1 VIKVKKVTSLK
12 KYFQKRENLMSNE
25 DTFSIQHSGT
35 GTCLSAQAPAQ
46 LILATCDPK
55 NSFQQ
60 WKWSSGHRLFHMGT
74 SLCLAMELPVKKVY
88 LTDCGSTDPL
98 WWQCADG
105 ALFTAYQ
112 MTLSLSEGKLVAKRE
127 SNDTWVIGGS
137 QSNICT
143 KPYRV
148 VHTTDGNSA
157 GLPCEFPFKY
167 NGSWHHRCLPDPDVP
182 GRTWCATTADFD
194 QDKKNGQCLIP
205 EENCNTLFEGPVG
218 DSCYE
223 FVATAAVT
231 WHAALDSCR
240 SQGADLLSL
249 SDTDS
254 LTSKTNLSGFSKMP
268 SKMWIGLHQLDT
280 SQGWQWSD
288 GSPLSFLRWEKGNMP
303 PTSLL
308 IEADCG
314 VLNSKQNYEA
324 ESCNQRLPY
333 VCKKRLNHTDAS
345 FIYNETVCEDN
356 WVSWSGFCYK
366 LVKDGPKN
374 FTDAQNHCS
383 VSEGGAILASFHS
396 IDSKELISTK
406 FHADSN
412 ILNVWIGLIG
422 VGLNPTTFKWTDE
435 KPLTFTYWDQ
445 KQPMQPSQTSSC
457 VFYSGKSHGWQVGVC
472 TQKLPFMCQKTG
484 ELRESPAVVGCSFKD
499 GWRRHGNSCYKVN
512 TEQVPF
518 KDHCN
523 ITIRNRFEQAFIN
536 RLLGEHIKT
545 EPQYFWIALQ
555 DIKNTGEYQWIS
567 PDGSPGVVTYTNWG
581 WANPAQDGGCVV
593 ITTRKPLGSWEVK
606 NCTFFKAGTICKKDL
621 SPPPPPEPEPNP
633 NATCSD
639 GWVSRQGIRYC
650 YKVFHEERVSRKR
663 SWEEAR
669 RFCQALG
676 ADLPSFTNVTEMVA
690 LHNIIRET
698 ISNNRYFWV
707 GLNRRNPDGFS
718 WEWSDGRPVSVD
730 VLHQDF
736 IEDDVYSRDCT
747 AFKTMRNSLTHLLM
761 YVLHDVVVA
770 PFYARPFHC
779 DAQLEWVCQIPRGI
793 DPKKPEWYNP
803 DPHHETSIFVDGSE
817 FWFVK
822 EPKLAFEEA
831 MLYCNQSGSK
841 LAVPLSSSAATKIQA
856 RSLFHR
862 CKLAHRNNN
871 PTCVCS
877 SYAQKY
883 FYRSFLLGQCTAIS
897 TDGPLSRDCQQKFPF
912 VCERRNITLVEKN
925 PLLPQPGGTSC
936 KANALS
942 FRNKCYTLM
951 KFDVAM
957 PFKTASEECQSL
969 GETLVTIT
977 DQVEQDFIN
986 TLLPKMRNM
995 SKIWIGL
1002 KIRPGESSWVDQS
1015 PITYLNFNPL
1025 LLGMQRGI
1033 DSMSLD
1039 MCVFLINNG
1048 SSETLGTWDYSS
1060 CSLPQNLGICQHYA
1074 DKVEH
1079 VVSEKPFKVN
1089 GQTFQ
1094 LIFQNLTWFNALE
1107 KCKNI
1112 GMVLASVSDVL
1123 VQSSLS
1129 VNVSN
1134 AQTPMWIGLHS
1145 KDNGMNF
1152 VWADHSHTVYSRWS
1166 SEASEGFCVYLD
1178 TDGFWKA
1185 TECMEEL
1192 GGAICYKPNGKA
1204 AITPSQGSVKCPHAM
1219 NGPNWIP
1226 WGKNCYTFQLVP
1238 SRWDSFQSDPINN
1251 TCTKLHPDADILTI
1265 RNEEENEFVRRMLQ
1279 NFQSLVQFVWL
1290 GMFKDDVD
1298 NQTRWYDGT
1307 VVQYS
1312 KWEGGR
1318 PFLDSSF
1325 MAGITTD
1332 GTWILIT
1339 SENMYAEFK
1348 QKTIVSCKLD
1358 NEVKQ
1363 EYNRSP
1369 KDFQHYGSLTYKVL
1383 TKKLNWYQAVQECS
1397 ELGGH
1402 LASIHDF
1409 KHNSHVKLLAK
1420 TDGFNL
1426 WIGLSKVSSVGY
1438 EWSDGTKFGY
1448 SHNGFNAH
1456 GGSSSGQLEA
1466 SCVFITPNGT
1476 WMNTSCNTMMDGAI
1490 CYTTAVTTPTQRAKL
1505 KAAAESNHCPQSKG
1519 DSKWVQHQSHC
1530 YAVDMQWYNYS
1541 IYSMEDAKAIC
1552 KKMDAELLTIKS
1564 KEENDFLEKSLSDDP
1579 LITTH
1584 VWLGVQLDSQGK
1596 PLSWQDGSDLAYS
1609 NWKSEETLSGKQ
1621 LERPCAVMMAADGGV
1636 WNLVSCKT
1644 TRSRVVCKTQAKS
1657 AGSPVALGLF
1667 IIVTIALV
1675 LTIAYII
1682 KKKRHH
1688 FTPTIRYQRTF
1699 DHSDATSIITDAD

>member
-1 VIKVKKVTSLK
+1 MPRLSGPTLYLCLLALVESTGFGAKAQNTD
-12 KYFQKRENLMSNE
+12 E
-25 DTFSIQHSGT
+25 DVFSIQHSRT
-35 GTCLSAQAPAQ
+35 STCLSAQTPAV
-46 LILATCDPK
+46 LHLTTCDPK
-55 NSFQQ
+55 DSSQR
-60 WKWSSGHRLFHMGT
+60 WKWSSAHRLFHVDT
-74 SLCLAMELPVKKVY
+74 SLCLAMDLPSKKVSI
-88 LTDCGSTDPL
+88 TDCGSTDPT

-112 MTLSLSEGKLVAKRE
+112 MGLSLSEGNLVAKRN

-143 KPYRV
+143 KSYRV

-167 NGSWHHRCLPDPDVP
+167 NGSWHHQCLPDPDLP
-182 GRTWCATTADFD
+182 GWSWCATTVDFD
-194 QDKKNGQCLIP
+194 QDQKKGQCLIP
-205 EENCNTLFEGPVG
+205 EEDCHTLFEGPVG

-249 SDTDS
+249 SDIDN
-254 LTSKTNLSGFSKMP
+254 LTSKTLLSGFRMMP
-268 SKMWIGLHQLDT
+268 LKMWIGLHQLDT

-314 VLNSKQNYEA
+314 VLNSQQNYEA
-324 ESCNQRLPY
+324 ESCNKRLPY
-333 VCKKRLNHTDAS
+333 ICKKRLNHADTAETAS
-345 FIYNETVCEDN
+345 FIYNDTVCEDG
-356 WVSWSGFCYK
+356 WVPWSGFCYK
-366 LVKDGPKN
+366 LVKDVPKN
-374 FTDAQNHCS
+374 FTDASNHCS
-383 VSEGGAILASFHS
+383 VSEGGALLASFHS
-396 IDSKELISTK
+396 IDSKELISTN
-406 FHADSN
+406 FHSGKAVS
-412 ILNVWIGLIG
+412 WIGLTG
-422 VGLNPTTFKWTDE
+422 VGLNPTTFKWTDQ

-445 KQPMQPSQTSSC
+445 KQPMQPSQSSSC
-457 VFYSGKSHGWQVGVC
+457 VFYSGKSHRWQVGDC
-472 TQKLPFMCQKTG
+472 TQKKPFMCQKEG
-484 ELRESPAVVGCSFKD
+484 ELKESPAVVGCSFKD

-536 RLLGEHIKT
+536 RLLGEHIKA

-606 NCTFFKAGTICKKDL
+606 NCTLFKAGTICKKDL
-621 SPPPPPEPEPNP
+621 SPPPSPEPEPNP

-639 GWVSRQGIRYC
+639 GWVSRQGIKYC

-676 ADLPSFTNVTEMVA
+676 ADLPSFTNVTEMLA
-690 LHNIIRET
+690 LHSIMRET
-698 ISNNRYFWV
+698 ISNNRFFWV
-707 GLNRRNPDGFS
+707 GLNRRNPDGNS
-718 WEWSDGRPVSVD
+718 WQWSDGRPVSMD

-736 IEDDVYSRDCT
+736 LEDDEYSRDCT
-747 AFKTMRNSLTHLLM
+747 AFKTARSSLTHLLM
-761 YVLHDVVVA
+761 YVLHDIVVT

-803 DPHHETSIFVDGSE
+803 DGHHETSIFVDGSE

-822 EPKLAFEEA
+822 EPKLAFQEA

-841 LAVPLSSSAATKIQA
+841 LAVPLSSTAAEKIQGEFQQSKQNWWIDMRQSA
-856 RSLFHR
+856 RGF
-862 CKLAHRNNN
+862 A
-871 PTCVCS
+871 P
-877 SYAQKY
+877 SYAQR
-883 FYRSFLLGQCTAIS
+883 FFDHSFFLGRCTALS
-897 TDGPLSRDCQQKFPF
+897 PDGTLSRDCLQQFPF
-912 VCERRNITLVEKN
+912 VCERHNITSVERN
-925 PLLPQPGGTSC
+925 PLIPQPGGTSC
-936 KANALS
+936 KTNALP

-951 KFDVAM
+951 MKPDEPK
-957 PFKTASEECQSL
+957 PFKAANDDCQSV
-969 GETLVTIT
+969 GGTLVTIA
-977 DQVEQDFIN
+977 DQVEQDFIS
-986 TLLPKMRNM
+986 TLLPKMKNM
-995 SKIWIGL
+995 GKIWIGL

-1025 LLGMQRGI
+1025 LLGI
-1033 DSMSLD
+1033 L
-1039 MCVFLINNG
+1039 CITLVFIFL
-1048 SSETLGTWDYSS
+1048 Y
-1060 CSLPQNLGICQHYA
+1060 
-1074 DKVEH
+1074 KVEP
-1079 VVSEKPFKVN
+1079 VASKEPFKVN

-1094 LIFQNLTWFNALE
+1094 LIFQNLTWFEALHE
-1107 KCKNI
+1107 CKRL
-1112 GMVLASVSDVL
+1112 GMNLTSVSDVL

-1129 VNVSN
+1129 VNVSQ

-1145 KDNGMNF
+1145 KDGGLNF

-1185 TECMEEL
+1185 TECLEEL
-1192 GGAICYKPNGKA
+1192 GGAICYKPN
-1204 AITPSQGSVKCPHAM
+1204 IVTSQNETSVKCPHTR

-1238 SRWDSFQSDPINN
+1238 SRWDSFQSDQVSN

-1265 RNEEENEFVRRMLQ
+1265 RNDEENEFVRSTLQ

-1290 GMFKDDVD
+1290 GIFKDDVD

-1307 VVQYS
+1307 IVQYS
-1312 KWEGGR
+1312 KWGR
-1318 PFLDSSF
+1318 DRPYLGSSF
-1325 MAGITTD
+1325 MAGLTTD

-1339 SENMYAEFK
+1339 SENNYAEFK

-1363 EYNRSP
+1363 EYNRSA
-1369 KDFQHYGSLTYKVL
+1369 KDFQHYGSLTYEVL
-1383 TKKLNWYQAVQECS
+1383 TRRLNWYQAVQECS
-1397 ELGGH
+1397 QRGGH

-1409 KHNSHVKLLAK
+1409 KHNSHIKLLAK
-1420 TDGFNL
+1420 TDGFKL
-1426 WIGLSKVSSVGY
+1426 WIGLSNVSSGAY
-1438 EWSDGTKFGY
+1438 EWSDGTKFDY
-1448 SHNGFNAH
+1448 SHNGFGAQ
-1456 GGSSSGQLEA
+1456 GGSSSGQLEP
-1466 SCVFITPNGT
+1466 SCVFISPNGT
-1476 WMNTSCNTMMDGAI
+1476 WMNTSCNTLMDGAI

-1505 KAAAESNHCPQSKG
+1505 KTAPENNRCPQSKG
-1519 DSKWVQHQSHC
+1519 ESSWVQHQDHC
-1530 YAVDMQWYNYS
+1530 YAFDMMFYNYS
-1541 IYSMEDAKAIC
+1541 VYNMEEANAIC
-1552 KKMDAELLTIKS
+1552 QKMEAQLLTIKT
-1564 KEENDFLEKSLSDDP
+1564 KEENDFLAKYLNDDF
-1579 LITTH
+1579 LITTQI
-1584 VWLGVQLDSQGK
+1584 WLGVKLDSQGK

-1609 NWKSEETLSGKQ
+1609 NWKSEATLSGKS
-1621 LERPCAVMMAADGGV
+1621 LEPPCAIMMAADGGV
-1636 WNLVSCKT
+1636 WNLVSCKSS
-1644 TRSRVVCKTQAKS
+1644 RSRVVCKTQAES

-1667 IIVTIALV
+1667 IVVFIALV

-1682 KKKRHH
+1682 KKKRHY
-1688 FTPTIRYQRTF
+1688 FIPTIRYQRTL
-1699 DHSDATSIITDAD
+1699 DQSDATSIITDAD

>member
-1 VIKVKKVTSLK
+1 SGTNNHATFKVTIITFLLHS
-12 KYFQKRENLMSNE
+12 
-25 DTFSIQHSGT
+25 DDIFSIQHSRT
-35 GTCLSAQAPAQ
+35 STCLSAQTPAV
-46 LILATCDPK
+46 LHLTTCDPK
-55 NSFQQ
+55 DSSQR
-60 WKWSSGHRLFHMGT
+60 WKWSSAHRLLHVDT
-74 SLCLAMELPVKKVY
+74 SLCLAMDLPSKKVSI
-88 LTDCGSTDPL
+88 TDCGSTDPT

-112 MTLSLSEGKLVAKRE
+112 MGLSLSEGNLVAKRN

-143 KPYRV
+143 KSYRV

-167 NGSWHHRCLPDPDVP
+167 NASWHHQCLPDPDLP
-182 GRTWCATTADFD
+182 GWSWCATTVDFD
-194 QDKKNGQCLIP
+194 QDQKKGQCLIP
-205 EENCNTLFEGPVG
+205 EEGCHTLFEGPVG

-249 SDTDS
+249 SDIDN
-254 LTSKTNLSGFSKMP
+254 LTSKTLFSGFRMMP
-268 SKMWIGLHQLDT
+268 PKMWIGLHQLDT

-314 VLNSKQNYEA
+314 VLNSQQNYEA
-324 ESCNQRLPY
+324 ESCNKRLPY
-333 VCKKRLNHTDAS
+333 VCKKRLNHTDTAETGS
-345 FIYNETVCEDN
+345 FIYNDTVCDDG
-356 WVSWSGFCYK
+356 WVPWSGFCYK
-366 LVKDGPKN
+366 LIKDVPKN
-374 FTDAQNHCS
+374 FTDASNHCS
-383 VSEGGAILASFHS
+383 VSEGGALLASFHS
-396 IDSKELISTK
+396 IDSKELISTN
-406 FHADSN
+406 FHGDSS
-412 ILNVWIGLIG
+412 ILEAWIGLTG
-422 VGLNPTTFKWTDE
+422 VGLNPTTFKWTDQ

-445 KQPMQPSQTSSC
+445 KQPMQPSQSSSC
-457 VFYSGKSHGWQVGVC
+457 VFYSGKSHRWRVGDC
-472 TQKLPFMCQKTG
+472 TQKKPFMCQKEG
-484 ELRESPAVVGCSFKD
+484 ELEKSPAVVGCSFKD

-536 RLLGEHIKT
+536 RLLGEHIKA

-621 SPPPPPEPEPNP
+621 SPPPSPEPEPNP

-639 GWVSRQGIRYC
+639 GWVSRQGIKYC

-676 ADLPSFTNVTEMVA
+676 ADLPSFTNVTEMLA
-690 LHNIIRET
+690 LHSIMRDT
-698 ISNNRYFWV
+698 ISNNRFFWV
-707 GLNRRNPDGFS
+707 GLNRRNPDGYS
-718 WEWSDGRPVSVD
+718 WQWSDGRPVSMD

-736 IEDDVYSRDCT
+736 LEDDEYSRDCT
-747 AFKTMRNSLTHLLM
+747 AFKTARSSLTHLLM
-761 YVLHDVVVA
+761 YVLHDIVVT

-793 DPKKPEWYNP
+793 NPQKPEWYNP
-803 DPHHETSIFVDGSE
+803 DGHHETSIFVDGSE

-822 EPKLAFEEA
+822 EPKLAFQEA

-841 LAVPLSSSAATKIQA
+841 LAVPLSSTAAEKIQ
-856 RSLFHR
+856 REKSFSPINCHLDSVDTIYSSNIFIL
-862 CKLAHRNNN
+862 KLS
-871 PTCVCS
+871 C
-877 SYAQKY
+877 
-883 FYRSFLLGQCTAIS
+883 L
-897 TDGPLSRDCQQKFPF
+897 QKFPF
-912 VCERRNITLVEKN
+912 VCERHNITSVERN
-925 PLLPQPGGTSC
+925 PLIPQPGGTSC
-936 KANALS
+936 KTNALP

-951 KFDVAM
+951 MKPDEPK
-957 PFKTASEECQSL
+957 PFKAANDDCQSV
-969 GETLVTIT
+969 GGTLVTIA
-977 DQVEQDFIN
+977 DQVEQDFIS
-986 TLLPKMRNM
+986 TLLPKMKNM
-995 SKIWIGL
+995 GKIWIGL

-1025 LLGMQRGI
+1025 LLGI
-1033 DSMSLD
+1033 L
-1039 MCVFLINNG
+1039 VFTFL
-1048 SSETLGTWDYSS
+1048 Y
-1060 CSLPQNLGICQHYA
+1060 
-1074 DKVEH
+1074 KVEP
-1079 VVSEKPFKVN
+1079 VVSDATFEVN
-1089 GQTFQ
+1089 GQTFK
-1094 LIFQNLTWFNALE
+1094 LIFKNLTWFEALHE
-1107 KCKNI
+1107 CQGN
-1112 GMVLASVSDVL
+1112 GMNLSSVSDVL

-1129 VNVSN
+1129 VNVSQ

-1145 KDNGMNF
+1145 KDGGLNF

-1185 TECMEEL
+1185 TECLEEL
-1192 GGAICYKPNGKA
+1192 GGAICYKPNSP
-1204 AITPSQGSVKCPHAM
+1204 IIHPSQASVKCPHTR

-1238 SRWDSFQSDPINN
+1238 SRWDSFQSDQISN

-1265 RNEEENEFVRRMLQ
+1265 RNEEENEFIRSTLQ

-1307 VVQYS
+1307 IVQYS
-1312 KWEGGR
+1312 KWGRGR
-1318 PFLDSSF
+1318 PYLGSSF
-1325 MAGITTD
+1325 MAGLTTD
-1332 GTWILIT
+1332 STWILIT
-1339 SENMYAEFK
+1339 SENNYAEFK

-1363 EYNRSP
+1363 EYNRSA
-1369 KDFQHYGSLTYKVL
+1369 KDFQHYGSLTYEVL
-1383 TKKLNWYQAVQECS
+1383 TRRLNWYQAVQECS
-1397 ELGGH
+1397 QRGGH

-1409 KHNSHVKLLAK
+1409 KHNSHIKLLAK
-1420 TDGFNL
+1420 TDGFKL
-1426 WIGLSKVSSVGY
+1426 WIGLSNVSSGAY
-1438 EWSDGTKFGY
+1438 EWSDGTKFDY
-1448 SHNGFNAH
+1448 SHNGFGAR
-1456 GGSSSGQLEA
+1456 GGSSSGQLEP
-1466 SCVFITPNGT
+1466 SCVFISPNGT
-1476 WMNTSCNTMMDGAI
+1476 WMNTSCNTVMDGAI

-1505 KAAAESNHCPQSKG
+1505 KTAPENNRCPHSKG
-1519 DSKWVQHQSHC
+1519 ESSWVQHQDHC
-1530 YAVDMQWYNYS
+1530 YAFDMMFYNYS
-1541 IYSMEDAKAIC
+1541 VYNMEEANAIC
-1552 KKMDAELLTIKS
+1552 QKMDAQLLTIKS
-1564 KEENDFLEKSLSDDP
+1564 KEENDFLAKYLNDDF
-1579 LITTH
+1579 LITTQI
-1584 VWLGVQLDSQGK
+1584 WLGVKLDSQGK

-1609 NWKSEETLSGKQ
+1609 NWKSEATLSGKSV
-1621 LERPCAVMMAADGGV
+1621 EPPCAIIMAADGGV
-1636 WNLVSCKT
+1636 WNLVSCKSS
-1644 TRSRVVCKTQAKS
+1644 RSRVVCKTQAES

-1667 IIVTIALV
+1667 IVVFIALV

-1682 KKKRHH
+1682 KKKRHY
-1688 FTPTIRYQRTF
+1688 FIPTIRYQRTL
-1699 DHSDATSIITDAD
+1699 DQSDATSIITDAD